1 VSAAVRSYETVE
13 LSRTDGVTEIRF
25 HTDGGPLVWSATAH
39 REAGD
44 VFAEIAGDP
53 ETKVVIVTG
62 TGESF
67 CVDIDRA
74 SFAGRVSWDAI
85 WWEGK
90 RLLRCLLDIDVP
102 VLGALNGPAYIHAE
116 IPLLA
121 DIVVAADTASLA
133 DKAHVST
140 GSVPGDGAHLV
151 WPYLLG
157 ARRAKYFL
165 LMNQEIDA
173 AEALRLGVVNEVV
186 PAADVSSRVW
196 EIARDLAAKPL
207 PFLRYTRET
216 LNIVE
221 RQQLLAGL
229 SHGLALEGISFADVA
244 GLRAAEQARGD

>member
-1 VSAAVRSYETVE
+1 MGAYETIE
-13 LSRTDGVTEIRF
+13 LSRSGGVTELRF
-25 HTDGGPLVWSATAH
+25 QTNGGPLVWSATAH
-39 REAGD
+39 RESGD
-44 VFAEIAGDP
+44 AFAEIAGDP

-62 TGESF
+62 TGDRF
-67 CVDIDRA
+67 CTEIDRA
-74 SFAGRVSWDAI
+74 SFGGRTSWDAI

-90 RLLRCLLDIDVP
+90 RLLKCLLDIDVP
-102 VLGALNGPAYIHAE
+102 VLGAINGPAFIHAE

-121 DIVVAADTASLA
+121 DIVIAADTAALA

-140 GSVPGDGAHLV
+140 GSVPGDGAHLI

-157 ARRAKYFL
+157 PRRAKYFL

-186 PAADVSSRVW
+186 PQADVAGRVW
-196 EIARDLAAKPL
+196 AIARDLAAKPL

-221 RQQLLAGL
+221 RERLLAGL

-244 GLRAAEQARGD
+244 GLRAAEAQDG